1 MPGIRMHICWAQGG
15 RQHSEFSFCI
25 WLVSRWHK
33 PGVHRSGSWHS
44 RRKALLRKTKV
55 HSSSPCFFDVNNVE
69 STPRT
74 SYNHTPG
81 LVWIK
86 FINESNPEMSDVFRM
101 RGDAGYLFLHDH
113 SRLHPDRKYGNTP
126 RQKTLD
132 VFHSNYYWMK
142 ENLRIDLK
150 TYSTPCTEERKLFFL
165 TIQQFDERETLENW
179 ELLYKISL

>member
-1 MPGIRMHICWAQGG
+1 MPGIRMHICWAGG
-15 RQHSEFSFCI
+15 GSNTPSFHFVFDLYRGDTSPECTA
-25 WLVSRWHK
+25 LA
-33 PGVHRSGSWHS
+33 PWHS

-101 RGDAGYLFLHDH
+101 RGDAGYLLLHDH

>member
-1 MPGIRMHICWAQGG
+1 M
-15 RQHSEFSFCI
+15 
-25 WLVSRWHK
+25 
-33 PGVHRSGSWHS
+33 
-44 RRKALLRKTKV
+44 

-101 RGDAGYLFLHDH
+101 RGDAGYLLLHDH
-113 SRLHPDRKYGNTP
+113 SGLHPDRKYGNTP

-132 VFHSNYYWMK
+132 VFHSNYY
-142 ENLRIDLK
+142 
-150 TYSTPCTEERKLFFL
+150 
-165 TIQQFDERETLENW
+165 
-179 ELLYKISL
+179 